1 MPFVR
6 LGCGKGMEGCLLRR
20 RETENGNGT
29 SLLSQVFY
37 TETITCRAD
46 YIVFY
51 KRVYII
57 RLSIDLKWGIY
68 MQMVL
73 GHRHSIILLCS
84 KTHLG

>member
-29 SLLSQVFY
+29 TLLSQVFY
-37 TETITCRAD
+37 IETITCRAG

-51 KRVYII
+51 KKS
-57 RLSIDLKWGIY
+57 L
-68 MQMVL
+68 Q
-73 GHRHSIILLCS
+73 
-84 KTHLG
+84 